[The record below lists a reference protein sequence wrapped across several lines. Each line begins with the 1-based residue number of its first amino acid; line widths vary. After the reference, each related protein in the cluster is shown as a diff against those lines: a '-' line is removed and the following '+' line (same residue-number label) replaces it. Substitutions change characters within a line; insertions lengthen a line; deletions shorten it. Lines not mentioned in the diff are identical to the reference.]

1 VFLAERRVSGPLPRV
16 PRRQPPQGGLAPY
29 LRRFAEARLNAP
41 VVLKEDE
48 NPTTFGAAVFRPGRE
63 AVVMT
68 DNKGSRDYA
77 IDSFNALILQPA
89 TLNPC
94 QITY

>member
-1 VFLAERRVSGPLPRV
+1 VYLGDNILK
-16 PRRQPPQGGLAPY
+16 GGVAPY
-29 LRRFAEARLNAP
+29 LRRFAEAQPDAL

-48 NPTTFGAAVFRPGRE
+48 DPHYIRRGSLRPGRE

-77 IDSFNALILQPA
+77 
-89 TLNPC
+89 
-94 QITY
+94 